1 MTECMQSKT
10 EKSSTIA
17 LSDAR
22 AVLVIC
28 SALARLGIDEEPTLM
43 EIKHASERGRAAVDM
58 AYAIRVN

>member
-1 MTECMQSKT
+1 
-10 EKSSTIA
+10 

-22 AVLVIC
+22 AVLAIC